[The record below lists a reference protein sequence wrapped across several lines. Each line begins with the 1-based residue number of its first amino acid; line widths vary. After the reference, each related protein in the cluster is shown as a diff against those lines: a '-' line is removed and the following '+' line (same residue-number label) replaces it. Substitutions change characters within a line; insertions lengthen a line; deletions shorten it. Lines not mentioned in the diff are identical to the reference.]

1 MCTLS
6 LGSRLAERRRAYF
19 TPDVAC
25 DAPQVSFVDLAG
37 SERMRD
43 ARNAD
48 ESQMREASGINR
60 SLFTLGKVAAR
71 LAGDAVSCRPRRS
84 VAPRITYR
92 ECGGL
97 RSAPL
102 R

>member
-1 MCTLS
+1 
-6 LGSRLAERRRAYF
+6 
-19 TPDVAC
+19 
-25 DAPQVSFVDLAG
+25 VSFVDLAG

-71 LAGDAVSCRPRRS
+71 LAGGAAGSPGVPSPLASPPVGVGGHAGSRGERRMHAGS
-84 VAPRITYR
+84 HVIVAARRAT
-92 ECGGL
+92 G
-97 RSAPL
+97 
-102 R
+102 